1 MGFDGFRGHDVS
13 KRKEKIK
20 RAMMLIPPDTAEDI
34 PVIAQTSAYFAFGN
48 AKRPD
53 AYWTDPAVMLGFQQ
67 DGYEKHLNAVHDDFV
82 PYFMPWFGT
91 GVLATAFG
99 CPGRESRGAGDE
111 PSVYGSAVSRAGD
124 VARLR
129 LPDPERDGW
138 LPRVTRFMEYAARHG
153 EMPVGLSDLNSPLST
168 ALQICGYENFMV
180 WMYEEPEAVSDVMAL
195 VTEAF
200 IRWVRHQ
207 KHIAGEGKGWSNG
220 LQGICT
226 PVGGVWLSDDDLV
239 NIGPDLYRRF
249 VIPHYHRILREF
261 GAGHLHWCGRGAH
274 QHGNILEMDFVNTV
288 NNSPM
293 ASLEAFQNL
302 YDTFSGKKAIEV
314 QDVAPL
320 DAEAY
325 YGRMFGGF
333 RDMTGILVSTFVC
346 DHLAMNLK
354 GETVTADTPPILR
367 ANAVVKA
374 VRECGRRILATQK

>member
-20 RAMMLIPPDTAEDI
+20 RAMMLIPPDTADDI

-48 AKRPD
+48 AKRPA

-67 DGYEKHLNAVHDDFV
+67 DGYEKHLKSVKDDFV

-111 PSVYGSAVSRAGD
+111 PSVYGSAVGRVGD

-207 KHIAGEGKGWSNG
+207 KHIAGEGHGWSNG

-249 VIPHYHRILREF
+249 VMPHYHRIFREF
-261 GAGHLHWCGRGAH
+261 GGGHLHWCGQGAH

-293 ASLEAFQNL
+293 ANLEAFQNL

-333 RDMTGILVSTFVC
+333 HDMTGILVSTFVC

-354 GETVTADTPPILR
+354 GETVAADTPAILR

-374 VRECGRRILATQK
+374 VRECGGRILAAKK